1 MTAPFGVYVHWP
13 YCTRLCPYCDF
24 NIYKDRG
31 VDAAR
36 WSAALTRDLGY
47 WAAQTPGRR
56 LTSLYFGGGTPGIA
70 PPAVIEAVID
80 AADRF
85 WGFDA
90 DAEITIETNPADAAP
105 ARLAALRAA
114 GANRL
119 SLGVQS
125 FDDAALAF
133 LGRDHDAKTARAAI
147 EAARATFPR
156 VTADFIYARPGQT
169 VDQWA
174 EELSAALATGLTHL
188 SLYQLTIE
196 PGTAFGRQVAKG
208 RWAPAN
214 DDLGADL
221 FDLTQEMTAAAGL
234 PAYEIS
240 NHAAAG
246 DESRHNFL
254 YWRQDDYVGVG
265 PGAHAR
271 LTIDGARRAI
281 ETALD
286 PNDYL
291 SRVEEQGC
299 GATLDEE
306 LSAADIF
313 TEKLAMGLRTREG
326 VLLAAPE
333 WESLA
338 APFAELFADGLL
350 TRTGGR
356 LSATI
361 DGRRILDTVLASLLA
376 GRAG

>member
-1 MTAPFGVYVHWP
+1 MTRPFGVYVHWP

-36 WSAALTRDLGY
+36 WSAALTCDLGY
-47 WAAQTPGRR
+47 WAALTPERR

-80 AADRF
+80 AADRL

-90 DAEITIETNPADAAP
+90 G
-105 ARLAALRAA
+105 AA

-125 FDDAALAF
+125 FDDAALKF

-147 EAARATFPR
+147 EAARAAFPR
-156 VTADFIYARPGQT
+156 VTADFIYARPGQAI
-169 VDQWA
+169 DQWA
-174 EELSAALATGLTHL
+174 EELRAALATGLTHL

-196 PGTAFGRQVAKG
+196 PGTAFGRQVARG
-208 RWAPAN
+208 RWAPA
-214 DDLGADL
+214 DDDRSADL

-291 SRVEEQGC
+291 KRVEEQGC
-299 GATLDEE
+299 GAALDEE
-306 LSAADIF
+306 LSATDIF
-313 TEKLAMGLRTREG
+313 TERLAMGLRTREG
-326 VLLAAPE
+326 VSLTAPE

-338 APFAELFADGLL
+338 APLAQLSVDGLL
-350 TRTGGR
+350 TRSGEQ
-356 LSATI
+356 LLATA
-361 DGRRILDTVLASLLA
+361 DGRRLLDTLLASLLA
-376 GRAG
+376 GRKG